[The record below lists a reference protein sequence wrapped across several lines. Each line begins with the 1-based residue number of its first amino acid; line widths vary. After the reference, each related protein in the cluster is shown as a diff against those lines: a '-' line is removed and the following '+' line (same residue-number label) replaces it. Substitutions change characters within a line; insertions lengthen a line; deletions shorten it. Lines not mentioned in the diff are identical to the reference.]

1 MALNP
6 NTATATGAVQRGTL
20 DQASVDAV
28 DLLHKFEIYDKYLN
42 RYQEEKTIL
51 NWLET
56 TKREQV
62 TDATVFYHYEKTWI
76 NPKVQVI
83 AKANG
88 TGSSVVLT
96 VAIDSPIRLT
106 NLVFFGRG
114 ELYGYVTAIAPNG
127 TNPTTQLDVTV
138 VPAGS
143 YNLQTGVIATD
154 YFNAYSNAQAEGSG
168 SMTGLRNQPLMY
180 SGQTQIIRSYF
191 DVTGTEATN
200 KVTIEMPNGDMYYV
214 SDQRMNEHIRF
225 KKNIAMALLI
235 NPNVSSLTDASGNNI
250 RVTKG
255 LLQTI
260 RENGINYAT
269 PASWTTTDFYNLNI
283 ALDTERGATENMFYY
298 GNQLGVAIAQ
308 ALTNTMQN
316 GAIQYNAFG
325 AGDAKGKA
333 IDLGFNSIRVDSYT
347 YHLGQ
352 DATFKDPQLL
362 AMPGSTY
369 PSKGYIVPA
378 DAQTDAV
385 SGSKIPSLQLR
396 YKESKTENRK
406 YRTWNRDITVDGVD
420 KIRTEELCEM
430 GLEVFGANR
439 MVIVE

>member
-62 TDATVFYHYEKTWI
+62 TDATIFYHYEKTWI

-88 TGSSVVLT
+88 SGTSVVLT
-96 VAIDSPIRLT
+96 VDINSPIRLT

-325 AGDAKGKA
+325 EGDSKKKA

-378 DAQTDAV
+378 DAQNDAV

-396 YKESKTENRK
+396 YKQAPSENRK
-406 YRTWNRDITVDGVD
+406 YKTWNRDITVDGVD